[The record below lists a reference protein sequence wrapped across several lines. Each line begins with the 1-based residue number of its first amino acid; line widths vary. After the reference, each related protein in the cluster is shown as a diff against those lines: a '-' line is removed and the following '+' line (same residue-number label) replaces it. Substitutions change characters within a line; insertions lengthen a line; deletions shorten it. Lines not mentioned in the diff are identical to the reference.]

1 MRIGV
6 VFPQIE
12 IGADRGAV
20 RTYAQGVED
29 LGFDH
34 LLAYDHVLGAD
45 PAAHPGWSGA
55 YSQKDT
61 FHEPFVLFG
70 FLAGCC
76 GLELATGVIVLPQR
90 QTALVAKQAA
100 EVDILTGGRFRLG
113 VGIGWNA
120 VEYEALG
127 EEFRTRGRR
136 IDEQIEVMR
145 ELWTKPVVDL
155 DARNHRITGAGIA
168 PLPVQRPI
176 PVWIGAQSSPRALA
190 RAGRLGDGW
199 MPQYQPGPQL
209 DEAIAL
215 VHEGARAAGRDPASL
230 GMEGRITV
238 RRDSVDQMPDG
249 AEQWRRAGATHVS
262 FNTMGAGLRNVDEHL
277 EVLGHVATAL
287 RSSGPT
293 DLS

>member
-1 MRIGV
+1 
-6 VFPQIE
+6 
-12 IGADRGAV
+12 
-20 RTYAQGVED
+20 
-29 LGFDH
+29 
-34 LLAYDHVLGAD
+34 
-45 PAAHPGWSGA
+45 
-55 YSQKDT
+55 
-61 FHEPFVLFG
+61 
-70 FLAGCC
+70 
-76 GLELATGVIVLPQR
+76 
-90 QTALVAKQAA
+90 
-100 EVDILTGGRFRLG
+100 
-113 VGIGWNA
+113 
-120 VEYEALG
+120 
-127 EEFRTRGRR
+127 
-136 IDEQIEVMR
+136 
-145 ELWTKPVVDL
+145 
-155 DARNHRITGAGIA
+155 
-168 PLPVQRPI
+168 
-176 PVWIGAQSSPRALA
+176 
-190 RAGRLGDGW
+190 